1 MDLDKA
7 IAIKYMCDY
16 QTIYMYIV
24 ANMKIKTVNNIMK
37 NQNTMGQCK
46 FQISKANLAENTRTI
61 DGFDRILSLFL
72 SAG

>member
-37 NQNTMGQCK
+37 NQNTMGQC
-46 FQISKANLAENTRTI
+46 
-61 DGFDRILSLFL
+61 
-72 SAG
+72 